1 MSELIRTGSIYVAL
15 MAIGVVLNFASPY
28 FLTTSNLLNVL
39 LQASTIS
46 IIAAGFTIVLLG
58 AEIDLSIGSVLGLT
72 ASVVAVLLIRQKVP
86 LPIGIGIGLGVGLL
100 VGLFNGCVTVFVK
113 IPSFIVTLA
122 MLGIAHGAGLL
133 LTAGRPISSFPGSY
147 AFIGQGKIGPVPVP
161 IVIAGIVFVGLHLVL
176 SRTSFGIQLY
186 AIGGNREAARLAGV
200 RVKRVV
206 LIAFLISGFCAGLAG
221 IVLSS
226 RLDAGHGN
234 FGASN
239 LLDAVAAVIVGGAS
253 IMGGAGTVIGTLG
266 GILIIATIRNGLI
279 LLNVQSFWQEITV
292 GLIIIAAVT
301 INQATR
307 GAMFSRSDQ

>member
-1 MSELIRTGSIYVAL
+1 M
-15 MAIGVVLNFASPY
+15 
-28 FLTTSNLLNVL
+28 
-39 LQASTIS
+39 
-46 IIAAGFTIVLLG
+46 
-58 AEIDLSIGSVLGLT
+58 
-72 ASVVAVLLIRQKVP
+72 
-86 LPIGIGIGLGVGLL
+86 
-100 VGLFNGCVTVFVK
+100 
-113 IPSFIVTLA
+113 
-122 MLGIAHGAGLL
+122 
-133 LTAGRPISSFPGSY
+133 
-147 AFIGQGKIGPVPVP
+147 
-161 IVIAGIVFVGLHLVL
+161 
-176 SRTSFGIQLY
+176 
-186 AIGGNREAARLAGV
+186 
-200 RVKRVV
+200 KRVV